1 MSIGC
6 KRNCTIGLVPI
17 KCETSLNESGLITE
31 RELITRC
38 CNKKT
43 IRNNPES
50 AINILYPIEV

>member
-1 MSIGC
+1 
-6 KRNCTIGLVPI
+6 I

-43 IRNNPES
+43 IKNNPES